1 MDRRTV
7 IAVVLSLGIYY
18 AWLGLRGKPQPADE
32 PLVPDVVEEPTPVA
46 PAPVAPPTEV
56 ASDVPLQTVDFVA
69 CGTVGKLSNDG
80 GYLHDLT
87 LPDELGP
94 FHVTPIYTW
103 LLGKVT
109 GQSEGPWQPYGG
121 DPGPAVLLHERA
133 MALRSGVGDGPT
145 ETPTRMQLTQAG
157 PGDVTLVGQRAG
169 IRIEQRIREHV
180 DGEACTIDVVTTW
193 TNTSGQTWSGDV
205 WTAVLDHVAAKSGGR
220 YASQFQPTAL
230 VDDTLKY
237 GGALGAGCVRAS
249 TKLTDDERRIELE
262 GPVSW
267 YGISD
272 RYFGF
277 YVLPDQADRGEL
289 RFERVGEG
297 DDAIDGPVQSKQVAL
312 SGGESLVWS
321 SRVFAGENHLAQLA
335 AVDPTLE
342 RVVDLGWFA
351 FFGKPLVWV
360 LHLFHG
366 WTGSWGTSIILLTLL
381 IKLAFF
387 PMTHS
392 AMKAAQKMQ
401 EIQPELNRIRE
412 QYADNPTEMNRLVME
427 VMSTHQANPVAG
439 CLPMLVQMPVFFAL
453 YQSLLTN
460 VEFYQEGFL
469 YLKDLSSPD
478 PYIVLPLAVMLLMW
492 GQQRLSTPPANMEP
506 AQQAVLK
513 VMPLMFGLFFFT
525 SPSGLGVYMLV
536 NMSLSILQQWII
548 RRSIGGASAPAPAVP
563 F

>member
-18 AWLGLRGKPQPADE
+18 AWLGLRGKPTPAE
-32 PLVPDVVEEPTPVA
+32 EQPLVDVAEE
-46 PAPVAPPTEV
+46 PAPVAPEPTPAPV
-56 ASDVPLQTVDFVA
+56 ASDLPLQTVDFEA
-69 CGTVGKLSNDG
+69 CGAHAKLSNDG
-80 GYLHDLT
+80 GALFDVT

-94 FHVTPIYTW
+94 FHVTPIYSW
-103 LLGKVT
+103 VVGKVT
-109 GQSEGPWQPYGG
+109 GQIEGGWQPYGG

-133 MALRSGVGDGPT
+133 TALRSGVGDGPT
-145 ETPTRMQLTQAG
+145 EAPIRMQLTQAS
-157 PGDVTLVGQRAG
+157 PSDVTLVGQSGGLRL
-169 IRIEQRIREHV
+169 EQRLREHREG
-180 DGEACTIDVVTTW
+180 DACTIDVVTTW
-193 TNTSGQTWSGDV
+193 TNPGGATWSGDV
-205 WTAVLDHVAAKSGGR
+205 WTAVLDHVSAKSAGR
-220 YASQFQPTAL
+220 YSSQFQPTAL
-230 VDDTLKY
+230 VDDSLTY
-237 GGALGAGCVRAS
+237 GGALGSGCIRAG
-249 TKLTDDERRIELE
+249 TKLTDDTSRIDLE

-277 YVLPDQADRGEL
+277 YVVPDDVDRGEL
-289 RFERVGEG
+289 RFERLGQG
-297 DDAIDGPVQSKQVAL
+297 DDAIDGPVQTKKVAL
-312 SGGESLVWS
+312 AGGESLSWS
-321 SRVFAGENHLAQLA
+321 SRVYVGENHLAQLA
-335 AVDPTLE
+335 AVDPSLE

-351 FFGKPLVWV
+351 FFGKPLVWI

-366 WTGSWGTSIILLTLL
+366 LTGSWGTSIILLTLL
-381 IKLAFF
+381 IKVIFF
-387 PMTHS
+387 PMTHR

-412 QYADNPTEMNRLVME
+412 EYADNPTEMNRLVME

-478 PYIVLPLAVMLLMW
+478 PYIVLPLAVMALMW
-492 GQQRLSTPPANMEP
+492 GQQQLSTPPANMEP

-548 RRSIGGASAPAPAVP
+548 RRSIGGASAPSPAVP